1 MNLYKSLIRPILF
14 LLEPETAQTFS
25 EFALKRK
32 LIWKISKNLFE
43 YDSELL
49 ETNLAGIHLTNPIG
63 LAAGFDKDC
72 QLLSSLETFGFGYLT
87 GGTITREARPGN
99 AQPRMLRLNSQN
111 GLINSLGFPGSGL
124 LSASGRVPVYNIS
137 VFLSCCRIYVLRR
150 YLHFPL

>member
-14 LLEPETAQTFS
+14 FLEPETAQKFS
-25 EFALKRK
+25 EFALKK
-32 LIWKISKNLFE
+32 KFIWKISKNLFE

-111 GLINSLGFPGSGL
+111 GLIIQPIYDFYNFDIRNDYLYQYLSFLFYKFGL
-124 LSASGRVPVYNIS
+124 SYH
-137 VFLSCCRIYVLRR
+137 FLN
-150 YLHFPL
+150 FF